1 MPDFPD
7 YAELYRRALLDDVLP
22 FWERHSP
29 DRECGGY
36 FTCLDR
42 DGTVFDTD
50 KFIWPQARQ
59 VWMFSMLY
67 NRLEKRSRWLEIAR
81 HGVEF
86 LRQYGRDEHG
96 DWYFSLNR
104 QGQPLIQPYNIFS
117 DCFAAMAFSQYSLAS
132 GDETARE
139 IALQTYRNILRR
151 KPNPKGHYSKAVPGT
166 RPLISLALPMIL
178 ANLSMEME
186 WMLEPAHFNQTIDTC
201 LDEVFNL
208 FLDPERMLL
217 REQVA
222 PDGSFVDSFEGR
234 LLNPGHG
241 IEAMWLI
248 MDIAERKEDSA
259 TIQKA
264 VEVVLRTLEMGWDP
278 DYAGIFYFID
288 SQGHP
293 PQQLE
298 WDQKLWWVHM
308 ETLVALLKGFR
319 LTSHPECWGWF
330 ERVHAYTWS
339 HFPDIEYGEW
349 FGYLNRAGT
358 VLLPLKGGKWKGCF
372 HVPRGLYLC
381 MRELENLRG

>member
-1 MPDFPD
+1 
-7 YAELYRRALLDDVLP
+7 
-22 FWERHSP
+22 
-29 DRECGGY
+29 
-36 FTCLDR
+36 
-42 DGTVFDTD
+42 
-50 KFIWPQARQ
+50 
-59 VWMFSMLY
+59 MLY

-96 DWYFSLNR
+96 DWYFALNH
-104 QGQPLIQPYNIFS
+104 QGLPLIQPYNIFS

-139 IALQTYRNILRR
+139 IALQTYGNILRR
-151 KPNPKGHYSKAVPGT
+151 KPNPKGRYSKAVPGT

-178 ANLSMEME
+178 ANLSMELE
-186 WMLEPAHFNQTIDTC
+186 WMLEPTFFNQAIDTC

-208 FLDPERMLL
+208 FLDPERMVF

-222 PDGSFVDSFEGR
+222 PDGSFVDCFEGR

-241 IEAMWLI
+241 IEAMWFI
-248 MDIAERKEDSA
+248 MDIAERKNDSA
-259 TIQKA
+259 AIQKA
-264 VEVVLRTLEMGWDP
+264 VEVVLRTLEMSWDP
-278 DYAGIFYFID
+278 DYAGIFYFMD

-319 LTSHPECWGWF
+319 LTSRPECWSWF

-339 HFPDIEYGEW
+339 HFPDSEYGEW
-349 FGYLNRAGT
+349 FGYLNRAGA

-381 MRELENLRG
+381 IRELEKLGGK